1 MAAISNKKS
10 PDIKTG
16 DVHPT
21 IVDWTLDLYL
31 SIIKTSITMEWYA
44 NKLHSSYNLRQ
55 PGIAIINVLARS
67 GGQTK
72 QKDLVKF
79 MRRTKQSANAAL
91 KNLSQRGYI
100 VSMEVGNDRRER
112 LIKLTEEGWKVFQFS
127 NPLRRRFYKL
137 LRDNV
142 NREDGEKICSI
153 LKKIDQKI
161 IKDLKTSPADTP

>member
-1 MAAISNKKS
+1 MPKTSKKKLS
-10 PDIKTG
+10 GTKNEDG
-16 DVHPT
+16 HPT

-31 SIIKTSITMEWYA
+31 SVIKTSITMEWYA
-44 NKLHSSYNLRQ
+44 NKLHSPYNLRQ

-67 GGQTK
+67 GGQSK
-72 QKDLVKF
+72 QKELVKF

-100 VSMEVGNDRRER
+100 ISEEVGNDRRER

-137 LRDNV
+137 LRDNI
-142 NREDGEKICSI
+142 NREDGEKISSV
-153 LKKIDQKI
+153 LKKIDQKM
-161 IKDLKTSPADTP
+161 IKDLKTSPAKP